1 MASLAVFVFF
11 ILVIGFFGSV
21 CYEWTE
27 RTDDFW
33 PKALL
38 RTLSW
43 FWIGVAGLLLS
54 LLIKIVVV

>member
-1 MASLAVFVFF
+1 MVSIAVFVVF
-11 ILVIGFFGSV
+11 ILAIGFLGPI

-27 RTDDFW
+27 RTERFW

-38 RTLSW
+38 RTLAW

-54 LLIKIVVV
+54 LLMKAAIA